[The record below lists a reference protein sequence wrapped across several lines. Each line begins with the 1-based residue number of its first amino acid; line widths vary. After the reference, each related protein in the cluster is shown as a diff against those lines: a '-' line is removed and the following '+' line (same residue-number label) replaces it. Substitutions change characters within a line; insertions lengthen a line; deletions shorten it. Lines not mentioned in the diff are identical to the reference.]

1 MAIIFKNLRLITGR
15 KDGEDCLAVVTTV
28 VVENLQRKGYFWMV
42 FGFGLIPKFMEM
54 MRLRDVEYIY
64 LHTW

>member
-15 KDGEDCLAVVTTV
+15 KDGEDCLTAV
-28 VVENLQRKGYFWMV
+28 VVENLQRKGYSWMV

-54 MRLRDVEYIY
+54 MRFTGCRIYIFTY
-64 LHTW
+64 MVTD